1 MSRLRRPDGVE
12 IHWEE
17 RGEGPL
23 VVLAAAFF
31 GFPETFE
38 GLAHDLA
45 RDHRFVTYHPRGTG
59 SSSRRGPY
67 NIDTDA
73 DDLAALIDELGRPAL
88 IVCLGDGT
96 SRAVK
101 TAALRP
107 QAVSTVVSAGGN
119 PVGRA
124 AAAGTE
130 SLVGSDSVLDALVGM
145 METDYRA
152 ALRTMLD
159 SANPQLDED
168 ALRERVNRTV
178 EHCPHE
184 AAVPR
189 MRSWITDDAT
199 EQAQALGN
207 RFWLL
212 EHGQS
217 PWFPI
222 EVARRTRKFLPEA
235 HIEEVEDGPLTRP
248 DIFADLIRQLTA
260 ADAAGGPRVLRGP
273 PVTG

>member
-1 MSRLRRPDGVE
+1 VPHLSRPDGVE
-12 IHWEE
+12 IYWEE

-23 VVLAAAFF
+23 VLLASQFF

-45 RDHRFVTYHPRGTG
+45 RDHRFVTYHPRGIG
-59 SSSRRGPY
+59 SSTRQGPY
-67 NIDTDA
+67 NIDQDA
-73 DDLAALIDELGRPAL
+73 DDLAALLDELGEPAVV
-88 IVCLGDGT
+88 IAAGDGT

-101 TAALRP
+101 AAALRP
-107 QAVSTVVSAGGN
+107 QLVSAVVSAGGN
-119 PVGRA
+119 PVGRT

-130 SLVGSDSVLDALVGM
+130 SLAGSDSVLDALLGM

-159 SANPQLDED
+159 TANPQLDAEG
-168 ALRERVNRTV
+168 LRDRLNRTV

-189 MRSWITDDAT
+189 MRAWIVDDAT
-199 EQAQALGN
+199 EAAEALGD
-207 RFWLL
+207 RLWLL
-212 EHGQS
+212 EHGHN

-248 DIFADLIRQLTA
+248 DITAGVVRTLTA
-260 ADAAGGPRVLRGP
+260 AAVEPVNIEPASPGP
-273 PVTG
+273 